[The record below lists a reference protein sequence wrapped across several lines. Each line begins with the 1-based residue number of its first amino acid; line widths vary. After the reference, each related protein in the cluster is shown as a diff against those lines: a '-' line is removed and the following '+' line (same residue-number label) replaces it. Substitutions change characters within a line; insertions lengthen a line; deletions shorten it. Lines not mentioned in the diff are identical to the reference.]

1 MMEGSGAGSVL
12 VTNRSGCGSERR
24 KHTDSVADPDP
35 QNWKERKRKNISEL
49 LRMNEKK
56 EQS

>member
-24 KHTDSVADPDP
+24 KHTDSVAELEI
-35 QNWKERKRKNISEL
+35 KKIKNISEL

-56 EQS
+56 EQI